1 MKARSTRNA
10 CPDEST
16 TQRRDVMK
24 SFYVLYRNSLDYV
37 TNNEYSNWDYQ
48 AESEEEVR
56 NNFKDLGFAILA
68 ISENTGYELEQ

>member
-1 MKARSTRNA
+1 
-10 CPDEST
+10 
-16 TQRRDVMK
+16 MK

-56 NNFKDLGFAILA
+56 DNLETLGFAILA